1 MTFKPISLNRL
12 FFIGPALPVAS
23 LNLFPGLNIVYGGSN
38 AGKSFTLKALD
49 FMLGADSLKMP
60 KQGQNYTHLYLWVTL
75 SDGSKNTLSRSA
87 SGGDISLFEGHV
99 EENLNGVSRET
110 LASNQKT
117 KTKKKKRSVSD
128 YFFENMGMPLGAQI
142 LRNETGD
149 KVTLSLRLLSRYLLV
164 GEESMVTEG
173 SPLKSLDQRLSTED
187 KSIFR
192 FLLNGKDD
200 SAIASVPKT
209 ETLKANREGKLE
221 VLEEMVAEI
230 EVQLR
235 TVTRTELV
243 DRLDSLD
250 QSLADIQ
257 LDAKK
262 FQSELDARRISRRNI
277 LESQSLIEDR
287 LSSHSRMLM
296 RFEELRSTYLLDMER
311 LEALQEGSLLFSNLS
326 ARPCAVC
333 GAEPNHQHHP
343 EGVHDFEAQS
353 AAAEAEIEKILRDL
367 DGLKFTIS
375 ALNKKIEVLTKNH
388 VDLAEN
394 LAQEDRKIDDLLPL
408 EGASRQRYEEAVSE
422 RLSLQNRLA
431 LFQLKEAH
439 EGRIA
444 ALKAQK
450 LGKQRADGLPDPIG
464 SSSGAEFS
472 RTVLAVLKAWNFP
485 QIQTVDFDF
494 KKQDIVV
501 NGKERSDNGKGI
513 RAILHSAMKVAL
525 LVYCHEKNLPHPGFV
540 VLDSPLLTYR
550 SPLKGFKH
558 GELRSDEKELG
569 QTALNEAF
577 YAHLSSMSAFAQFLV
592 FENQDPPESITGRQ
606 GVQIW
611 SGENGTGRQGLFPVL
626 D

>member
-1 MTFKPISLNRL
+1 MTFKPIRLNRL
-12 FFIGPALPVAS
+12 FFTGPALPVAW
-23 LNLFPGLNIVYGGSN
+23 LDLFPGLNIVYGGSN
-38 AGKSFTLKALD
+38 AGKSFTLKAID

-60 KQGQNYTHLYLWVTL
+60 KQGQHYTHLYLWVTL
-75 SDGSKNTLSRSA
+75 ADGSKNTLSRST
-87 SGGDISLFEGHV
+87 SGGDIALFERHV
-99 EENLNGVSRET
+99 DERSNGVSKEA
-110 LASNQKT
+110 LAGNQKS
-117 KTKKKKRSVSD
+117 KTKNKTRSVSD

-164 GEESMVTEG
+164 GEESMVTES
-173 SPLKSLDQRLSTED
+173 SPLKSLDQRLNTED

-192 FLLNGKDD
+192 FLLSGKDD
-200 SAIASVPKT
+200 SAIESVSKAD
-209 ETLKANREGKLE
+209 TLKANREGKLE

-235 TVTRTELV
+235 AAVRAGLTE
-243 DRLDSLD
+243 RLESLD

-257 LDAKK
+257 LDVKK
-262 FQSELDARRISRRNI
+262 FQNELDARRISRRKI
-277 LESQSLIEDR
+277 LESQSLIEDE
-287 LSSHSRMLM
+287 LSSHSRMLV
-296 RFEELRSTYLLDMER
+296 RFEELRSTYLLDVER
-311 LEALQEGSLLFSNLS
+311 LEGLQEGSLLFSNAS

-333 GAEPNHQHHP
+333 GAEPNHQHHH
-343 EGVHDFEAQS
+343 EGAHDFEAQS
-353 AAAEAEIEKILRDL
+353 AAAEAEIRKIQRDL
-367 DGLKFTIS
+367 EGLESTIS
-375 ALNKKIEVLTKNH
+375 VLNQKMEFLASNH
-388 VDLAEN
+388 ADFAEE
-394 LAQEDRKIDDLLPL
+394 LMQEGRKIDDLLPL
-408 EGASRQRYEEAVSE
+408 EGASRQRYEAAVSE
-422 RLSLQNRLA
+422 RLPLQNQLT

-439 EGRIA
+439 EERIA
-444 ALKAQK
+444 ALKSQK
-450 LGKQRADGLPDPIG
+450 IGRQRADGLPEPIG

-550 SPLKGFKH
+550 SPLKGSKH
-558 GELRSDEKELG
+558 GELQSDERKLG

-592 FENQDPPESITGRQ
+592 FENQDPPASIIGRQ

-611 SGENGTGRQGLFPVL
+611 SGEDGTGRQGFFPAL